1 MRRRRWARLRLKYYV
16 QGRRYLKD
24 LLGMDTGL
32 VKQFRN
38 VKNDTDS
45 DGDKES
51 HSQRNAQDNDGS

>member
-1 MRRRRWARLRLKYYV
+1 
-16 QGRRYLKD
+16 
-24 LLGMDTGL
+24 MDTGL